1 MKGFQIDN
9 GQSKNIKD
17 SSSIKKI
24 YDKAVHSHQNGDL
37 IKAKEYY
44 NKCIEKGMNTPS
56 LLCNYAVLFKQQGN
70 IKKAINLYKKSIKL
84 YPEYSD
90 TYHNYGNLL
99 YIQKNLDEAEI
110 IIGKAITLKPESSVS
125 HYLLAQ
131 ILIEKK
137 KFIDAKYSLQKV
149 ILLNEKFVA
158 AYLKLS
164 EVLIL
169 LKDNK
174 EAKKILL
181 KLIKISPNSAEPYV
195 NLGAILMDSNEFE
208 EAEKVTQKAITLNP
222 NLSEAYHN
230 LGSIY
235 RENGKLNESESFVKK
250 AIKINPKYT
259 KGLSLLG
266 TILLEKNEPEA
277 AKISWLKALEYNPKL
292 NNVIFK
298 LGKLYY
304 HEQNY
309 TEAIKYF
316 EKDNNENSKVLYLG
330 CLLSLDRK
338 LDFYRSYKIITNQNI
353 YNAELGGI
361 IEHAN
366 IIYQDNLTSNFCNKA
381 MNYIMFDQINSD
393 SLPNEFFN
401 QLIEYFKDTKN
412 NKKHQPILKSG
423 TQTSGDLFTLKHPFI
438 QCMKQCLEEKISKY
452 KLKYKDSQESFIKNW
467 PKDYVLRSWMIGMKK
482 GGYLKQHNHGYG
494 WITGSFYLEVPSM
507 QNNDCDAGNIAFSYQ
522 GPYYPD
528 KGKDF
533 CLSKRQVQVRDICLF
548 PSSLFHHTI
557 PFESKSER
565 ICFVFDLTPAKNL

>member
-9 GQSKNIKD
+9 GQSKNKKNSD
-17 SSSIKKI
+17 SINKI
-24 YDKAVHSHQNGDL
+24 YDKALHSHQNGDL
-37 IKAKEYY
+37 IKAKKYY
-44 NKCIEKGMNTPS
+44 NQCINKGMNTPG

-70 IKKAINLYKKSIKL
+70 IKEAINLYKKSISL

-90 TYHNYGNLL
+90 SYHNYGNLL

-110 IIGKAITLKPESSVS
+110 IVGKAITLKPKFSLS

-137 KFIDAKYSLQKV
+137 KFIDAKYSLEKV
-149 ILLNEKFVA
+149 ILLNEKFIP

-174 EAKKILL
+174 EAKNILL
-181 KLIKISPNSAEPYV
+181 KSIKVSPNSVESYV
-195 NLGAILMDSNEFE
+195 NLGAILIDSNEFK
-208 EAEKVTQKAITLNP
+208 EAEKVTQKAIRLDP
-222 NLSEAYHN
+222 NLSVAYNN

-235 RENGKLNESESFVKK
+235 RENGKLNESESFVRK
-250 AIKINPKYT
+250 AIEINPEYSKA
-259 KGLSLLG
+259 LSLLG
-266 TILLEKNEPEA
+266 TILLEKNEPEE
-277 AKISWLKALEYNPKL
+277 AKKYWLKALEYNPKL
-292 NNVIFK
+292 NDVFFK

-304 HEQNY
+304 HEQNF

-316 EKDNNENSKVLYLG
+316 EKNNNENSKVLYLG

-338 LDFYRSYKIITNQNI
+338 LDFYKSYKIIANQNI

-366 IIYQDNLTSNFCNKA
+366 IIYQDNLNSNFCNKA

-393 SLPNEFFN
+393 SLPNEFFD

-412 NKKHQPILKSG
+412 NKKHQAILQSG
-423 TQTSGDLFTLKHPFI
+423 TQTSGNLFTLDYPFI
-438 QCMKQCLEEKISKY
+438 QYMKQCLEEKISKY
-452 KLKYKDSQESFIKNW
+452 KHKYKDSQESFIQNW
-467 PKDYVLRSWMIGMKK
+467 PKDYELRSWMIGMKK

-494 WITGSFYLEVPSM
+494 WITGSFYLEVPSIK
-507 QNNDCDAGNIAFSYQ
+507 NNDCDAGNIAFSYQ
-522 GPYYPD
+522 GPYYPA

-533 CLSKRQVQVRDICLF
+533 CLSKRKVQVRDICLF

-557 PFESKSER
+557 PFQSNSDR